1 MRPDR
6 ASGAFA
12 RFVLLTLAGAAVLH
26 GALVGLGLPLSLR
39 PSSPSLYLYLAG
51 LATPSLAALLL
62 SGSGQRRAF
71 LRGALAVRGSLGAY
85 VAAVVA
91 QAGIL
96 GLAWLLLLA
105 SGAPSRPSPS
115 LAPGFL
121 LLAAGQLWV
130 VLGEELGWRGFA
142 LPRLELLLSPRWAT
156 LVLAL
161 VWGVW
166 HTPMFFVAD
175 SLQAG
180 ASPGLFAA
188 SIFAWSAI
196 HTALHHRARPS
207 VLPNLLFHGCANI
220 TLSLGLVPGE
230 LEPYLLAAYLLV
242 GVAVWAALRPPG

>member
-71 LRGALAVRGSLGAY
+71 LRSTLAARGSLGAY
-85 VAAVVA
+85 ATAIVA

-142 LPRLELLLSPRWAT
+142 LPRLELLLPPRGAT